1 VRERKGKEGK
11 GGRRKGRHG
20 SLTGGAWRSAARA
33 RVTPDGELAGPR
45 LGRKQMVGWLVGCGP
60 RKEVKVS
67 YLIYS
72 YFLSNSN
79 LNSKFEFEFT

>member
-1 VRERKGKEGK
+1 
-11 GGRRKGRHG
+11 
-20 SLTGGAWRSAARA
+20 
-33 RVTPDGELAGPR
+33 
-45 LGRKQMVGWLVGCGP
+45 MVGWLVGCGP

-79 LNSKFEFEFT
+79 FNSKFEFEFTQLNPNKIQIKIQFLTLTFTSPIIYGLRQLQA